1 MWFHL
6 RLRAGHAHQK
16 MAWFYEGSRSKS
28 QATHSCLLSK
38 GLVWNCLVA
47 LVYFVSK
54 LVLWI
59 SRNSV
64 ICFSSISIATERTS
78 SLEFCCRGAVDSVSA
93 KYMCCLNWFEVDFKV
108 IFLWPKQHSL
118 KMLRSCDKR
127 RFVNNLQWFLVLRFS
142 MVSLLIQFLCSKLDC
157 LKFLFDQSI
166 VALCIHWVTCMPLSG
181 HFEGVWLQDQCLMHC
196 TETRL
201 LSWIKIP

>member
-28 QATHSCLLSK
+28 QATHSCLLSM
-38 GLVWNCLVA
+38 GLVWSGLIA

-54 LVLWI
+54 LVRWI

-64 ICFSSISIATERTS
+64 ICVSSISILTERTS
-78 SLEFCCRGAVDSVSA
+78 SLEFCFRGAVDSVSA
-93 KYMCCLNWFEVDFKV
+93 KYMCCLNWFQVDFKG

-127 RFVNNLQWFLVLRFS
+127 LFVNNLQWFVVLHFS
-142 MVSLLIQFLCSKLDC
+142 MVSLLIQFLCSKLD
-157 LKFLFDQSI
+157 
-166 VALCIHWVTCMPLSG
+166 
-181 HFEGVWLQDQCLMHC
+181 
-196 TETRL
+196 R
-201 LSWIKIP
+201 